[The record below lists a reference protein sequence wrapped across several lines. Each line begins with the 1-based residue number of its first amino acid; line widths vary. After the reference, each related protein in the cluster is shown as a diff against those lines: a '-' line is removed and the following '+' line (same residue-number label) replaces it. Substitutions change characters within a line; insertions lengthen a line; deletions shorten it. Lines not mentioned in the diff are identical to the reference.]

1 MKKARKQKLEAAG
14 WRVGSAAE
22 FLGLSPEE
30 AAIVDMKVALAAG
43 VKSRRIARGL
53 TQGDLASRLGSSQSR
68 IAKLEGS
75 DPSVSIDILMRG
87 ARQAHREEVIAPA
100 NVPGVNCEQPPAPTR
115 SLGRVAVSPT
125 VGESVTLLLVSCT
138 PKLGGACRH
147 VHEDVH

>member
-1 MKKARKQKLEAAG
+1 MKKAKKQKLEAAG

-22 FLGLSPEE
+22 FLGLSLEE

-75 DPSVSIDILMRG
+75 DPSVSIDLLMRALLALG
-87 ARQAHREEVIAPA
+87 ASRAELA
-100 NVPGVNCEQPPAPTR
+100 
-115 SLGRVAVSPT
+115 
-125 VGESVTLLLVSCT
+125 
-138 PKLGGACRH
+138 KLIGKKSSRAA
-147 VHEDVH
+147 